1 MILMEGW
8 IKLYKQVQD
17 NVLWQD
23 KPFSR
28 GQAWI
33 DLLLMANYAD
43 GEMLSKGTI
52 VHIKRGQVFRTQKHL
67 SERWGW
73 SIKKVRGFLLLL
85 EKQKMATVE
94 GIAQG
99 MLITVEKYEFFQCQG
114 QGYGIQEGTEEGMN
128 RATQGRQKKKNK
140 EEKHFIPPS
149 VEEVRQYCTERG
161 NTVDPE
167 AFVAHYASNGWMV
180 GKNKMKQWKA
190 AVVTWERRQQNDE
203 KKSEVKLYG

>member
-23 KPFSR
+23 KPFSK

-52 VHIKRGQVFRTQKHL
+52 VQIRRGQVFRTQKHL

-99 MLITVEKYEFFQCQG
+99 MLITIEKYEFFQCQG
-114 QGYGIQEGTEEGMN
+114 HEEGTVEGRN
-128 RATQGRQKKKNK
+128 RATQGRQNKKNK
-140 EEKHFIPPS
+140 EEKQFTPPS
-149 VEEVRQYCTERG
+149 VEEVQQYCTERG
-161 NTVDPE
+161 NAVDPE
-167 AFVAHYASNGWMV
+167 AFVAHYTSKGWMV
-180 GKNKMKQWKA
+180 GKNKMKDWKA
-190 AVVTWERRQQNDE
+190 AVVTWERKQHIDE
-203 KKSEVKLYG
+203 KKCEVKLYG